1 MNDVLTWLSQYWWLA
16 FSLMGVAGG
25 IGKSWERASKRR
37 HKRRLETLRLKGEI
51 KAAQLAARGIAPQ
64 QTRKQVRDAAAE
76 ERASTVQLL
85 ERLFS
90 EHDEITARWLDYEL
104 DVAKLIAFP
113 AMSDGRQP
121 LTAAFLRAK
130 KIADTLRPAS
140 PDAKLSEG
148 EIAEYV
154 DAVGDYAVAFDIAER
169 DARRLRDANF
179 SEMERKRLDRAR
191 HLLTVALD
199 DAATQ
204 AERNLAYKRVREEL
218 DGLIL
223 LSDEAVE
230 VLEQK
235 VAGQL
240 VSGSTA
246 GAPAAAAVSTGAP
259 AAADAV
265 GAAAS
270 GAPAAADVVG
280 AAVSGAPATDASGSG
295 AGVAVP
301 ATDAPAS
308 ATGVAAPATDALASG
323 TGVAA
328 PATEAAASGTRR
340 AAPSPEPSREPE
352 RMRLPREER

>member
-1 MNDVLTWLSQYWWLA
+1 MNDVLTWLGHYWWLA
-16 FSLMGVAGG
+16 FPLMGIAGG

-37 HKRRLETLRLKGEI
+37 HERRLETLRLKGEI

-140 PDAKLSEG
+140 ADAKLSEG

-240 VSGSTA
+240 GSGSTA
-246 GAPAAAAVSTGAP
+246 GAPAAAA
-259 AAADAV
+259 
-265 GAAAS
+265 AS
-270 GAPAAADVVG
+270 IGAPAAADVAG
-280 AAVSGAPATDASGSG
+280 ADASGAPTTDASASG
-295 AGVAVP
+295 TATAAP
-301 ATDAPAS
+301 TTDAPAS
-308 ATGVAAPATDALASG
+308 
-323 TGVAA
+323 
-328 PATEAAASGTRR
+328 GTRR
-340 AAPSPEPSREPE
+340 PAPSPEPSPEPE
-352 RMRLPREER
+352 RMPLPREER